1 MGNTGGRARGRGRG
15 RGSKLPDDKLKD
27 PEPVRVAITPR
38 EPTEVRDNITDIV
51 IFYCRPCARGEARA
65 HVAVFIKPGARLVS

>member
-1 MGNTGGRARGRGRG
+1 MGNTGGRARG

-38 EPTEVRDNITDIV
+38 EPTEVRDNITDIEGV
-51 IFYCRPCARGEARA
+51 RLNRA
-65 HVAVFIKPGARLVS
+65 QHKKLATGLLTAML